1 MSKQRKKGWKNEEYF
16 FGFFLVKAG
25 IEKPQIENI
34 YRKKWDWREQHPG
47 MVDLV
52 TIKGKRSGLIIELDP
67 DEDFQRVLNR
77 FVEIPRNCLVL
88 VTPHARLRHC
98 FHYCA
103 GFAFRFLEKSL

>member
-77 FVEIPRNCLVL
+77 FVEKLQEADN
-88 VTPHARLRHC
+88 
-98 FHYCA
+98 
-103 GFAFRFLEKSL
+103 FLEGPQLALMSVQGILTYSNYRT